1 MDGTAVVD
9 GTPISHSHR
18 EWVCVLLVETQKG
31 VVFYV
36 CRATKEFCVEQLKR
50 SVLFY
55 VSRATEPW
63 QSPEEAFLPFT
74 CVEQL
79 KRRVCLNG

>member
-1 MDGTAVVD
+1 M
-9 GTPISHSHR
+9 
-18 EWVCVLLVETQKG
+18 LLVETQKG

-36 CRATKEFCVEQLKR
+36 CREIEEFCVEQLKR

-63 QSPEEAFLPFT
+63 QSPEKAFLSFT